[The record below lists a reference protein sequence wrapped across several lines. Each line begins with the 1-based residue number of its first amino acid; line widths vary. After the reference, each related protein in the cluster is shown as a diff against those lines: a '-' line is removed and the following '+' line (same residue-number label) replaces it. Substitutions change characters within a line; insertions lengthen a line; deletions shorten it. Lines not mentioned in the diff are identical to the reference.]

1 MSTWS
6 IRSQTA
12 GSKSE
17 RKRERAGSA
26 WILPFSLVAIV
37 FAVVVLLDLSYRSI
51 EPILN
56 MLNNN

>member
-12 GSKSE
+12 GSKRL

-26 WILPFSLVAIV
+26 WILPFSLIAIV
-37 FAVVVLLDLSYRSI
+37 FAVVVLIDMSWRSV